1 MKGSKLLSLVAPLFF
16 FVASSLFAAQEGTVR
31 VEVQKDGSVV
41 FEAQTEEGGSPRA
54 GLRVQI
60 DGKAYGRT
68 GEDGKLHAKGL
79 LFGPHAWSVESDA
92 EEPLSGVFEV
102 PKISKASI
110 VRHWFEDKET
120 KKELDAFSIR
130 QGVSLWIAIKN
141 TGTVPIKEWEV
152 WNTCPGLTTCA
163 DLKLTRPSLPGWLTK
178 PVISIIF
185 KDLRLGRRFKI
196 ENGKLKVANVFANR
210 TSKPGKV
217 LLRGNLPHEGL
228 KPGDTLDFAEDWSYA
243 KWMGEYL
250 ENQGIDKKIKGGL
263 VEHKNY
269 EITDPK
275 KGIIEGSI
283 EEYKIAGVTK
293 HDVGFRATLRGLEEC
308 CTLRLFIEGKESDQ
322 RSIQACYRVGKSLVR
337 D

>member
-16 FVASSLFAAQEGTVR
+16 LVAPSLFAAQEGAVR
-31 VEVQKDGSVV
+31 VEVQEDGSVV
-41 FEAQTEEGGSPRA
+41 FETQAEEGGLPRV

-60 DGKAYGRT
+60 DGKAYGRV

-79 LFGPHAWSVESDA
+79 PFGPHAWSVESDD
-92 EEPLSGVFEV
+92 EKPLSGVFEV
-102 PKISKASI
+102 PRISKASI
-110 VRHWFEDKET
+110 ERHWFEDKET

-130 QGVSLWIAIKN
+130 QGVFLWVSIKN
-141 TGTVPIKEWEV
+141 TGTVPIKEWEI

-163 DLKLTRPSLPGWLTK
+163 DVKLTRPSLPGWLTK

-185 KDLRLGRRFKI
+185 KDLRLGRKFKI
-196 ENGKLKVANVFANR
+196 EGGKLKVANVFANR

-217 LLRGNLPHEGL
+217 FIRGELPKEGL
-228 KPGDTLDFAEDWSYA
+228 KPGDTLDFAEDWTYA
-243 KWMGEYL
+243 GWMGEYL
-250 ENQGIDKKIKGGL
+250 ENLGIDKKIKGGL

-293 HDVGFRATLRGLEEC
+293 HDVGFRAKLRGLEDC
-308 CTLRLFIEGKESDQ
+308 CTLRLLVDGKESDQ
-322 RSIQACYRVGKSLVR
+322 RSMQACYRVGKGLVE

>member
-1 MKGSKLLSLVAPLFF
+1 MKGSKLLFLVAPLFF
-16 FVASSLFAAQEGTVR
+16 LVASSLFAAQVGTVR

-41 FEAQTEEGGSPRA
+41 FEAKENGALNPGVEI
-54 GLRVQI
+54 QI
-60 DGKAYGRT
+60 DGKAFGRT
-68 GEDGKLHAKGL
+68 GEDGELRVSGL
-79 LFGPHAWSVESDA
+79 LFGPHTWSTASNGA
-92 EEPLSGVFEV
+92 EPEGGVFEV

-163 DLKLTRPSLPGWLTK
+163 DLKITRPSLPGWLTK

-196 ENGKLKVANVFANR
+196 ENGKLRVANVFANR

-243 KWMGEYL
+243 KWMREYL
-250 ENQGIDKKIKGGL
+250 EISGLTRKSREGLSSIKITKLPTQKRYHRGQHRGVQNCWGHEARRRLQGNAK
-263 VEHKNY
+263 
-269 EITDPK
+269 
-275 KGIIEGSI
+275 
-283 EEYKIAGVTK
+283 
-293 HDVGFRATLRGLEEC
+293 RA
-308 CTLRLFIEGKESDQ
+308 
-322 RSIQACYRVGKSLVR
+322 
-337 D
+337 

>member
-1 MKGSKLLSLVAPLFF
+1 
-16 FVASSLFAAQEGTVR
+16 
-31 VEVQKDGSVV
+31 VQKDGSVV

-79 LFGPHAWSVESDA
+79 LFGPHAWSVESGD
-92 EEPLSGVFEV
+92 EEPLNGAFEV
-102 PKISKASI
+102 PNISNASI
-110 VRHWFEDKET
+110 VRRWFEDKET

-196 ENGKLKVANVFANR
+196 ENGKLRVANVFANR

-243 KWMGEYL
+243 KWMREYL
-250 ENQGIDKKIKGGL
+250 ENLGIDKKIKGGL